1 MSTILNPELADFSDF
16 INAIDDPDHREKFI
30 TVLNWVKSTFPN
42 LTSRFAWNQPMFTDH
57 GTFIVGF
64 SIAKPH
70 FNVALEFLT
79 LEHFREMITTQGDH
93 TTKMFWQIK
102 FTQPVN
108 YDLLERTIQYNLT
121 TKADITSFWR
131 QKEK

>member
-42 LTSRFAWNQPMFTDH
+42 LTPRFAWNQPMFTDH

>member
-42 LTSRFAWNQPMFTDH
+42 LTPRFAWNQPMFTDH

-64 SIAKPH
+64 SVAKPH